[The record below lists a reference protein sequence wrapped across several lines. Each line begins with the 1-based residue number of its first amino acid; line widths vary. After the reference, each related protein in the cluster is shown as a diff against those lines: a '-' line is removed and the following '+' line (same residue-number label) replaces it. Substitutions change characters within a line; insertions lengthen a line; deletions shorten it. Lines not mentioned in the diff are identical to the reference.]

1 MTNRLLKIALPAFAA
16 LGVLAV
22 TAPAEARCWWDG
34 YGNRVCSRPAPPVY
48 VAPPP
53 PVYYAPPPP
62 RYYAPPPRA
71 YYAPPPPRYY
81 APPPRPV
88 FNFGLTF

>member
-1 MTNRLLKIALPAFAA
+1 MTNRLLKIALPALAA
-16 LGVLAV
+16 LGVLAA

-34 YGNRVCSRPAPPVY
+34 YGNRVCSRPPPPVY

-53 PVYYAPPPP
+53 PVYYAPPP
-62 RYYAPPPRA
+62 RYYVPPPPRA

>member
-16 LGVLAV
+16 LGVLAAAV
-22 TAPAEARCWWDG
+22 PAEARCWWDG
-34 YGNRVCSRPAPPVY
+34 YGNRVCSRPAPPVS
-48 VAPPP
+48 VAPP

>member
-16 LGVLAV
+16 LGVLAAAV
-22 TAPAEARCWWDG
+22 PAEARCWWDG

-48 VAPPP
+48 VAPP

>member
-1 MTNRLLKIALPAFAA
+1 MSNRLMKIALPVLAA
-16 LGVLAV
+16 VGVLAA
-22 TAPAEARCWWDG
+22 TAPAEARCWWDR
-34 YGNRVCSRPAPPVY
+34 YGNRVCSPPPRYYAP
-48 VAPPP
+48 PPP

-62 RYYAPPPRA
+62 RYYVPPPRA